1 MSDELFPDTHSTPPR
16 LTTARQRLAK
26 AEAAYNEAEESD
38 ERHDG
43 FSFIPDEIKRELQD
57 ARRELA
63 EAEAAEYHSRSGR

>member
-1 MSDELFPDTHSTPPR
+1 MSDELFPGTHSTPPR

-26 AEAAYNEAEESD
+26 AEESD